1 MYKLEEVIFMSFY
14 FETLI
19 ASLFSCFASLY
30 VIFLCCNIYITIII
44 YSTFLA
50 LILVQYSL
58 FPKDLD
64 LDYWFEI

>member
-1 MYKLEEVIFMSFY
+1 MYLSEEVIFMSFY

-19 ASLFSCFASLY
+19 TALFSCFASLY
-30 VIFLCCNIYITIII
+30 VIFLYSNTYITIII

-50 LILVQYSL
+50 LVLVQYSL

-64 LDYWFEI
+64 LDYLFEF

>member
-1 MYKLEEVIFMSFY
+1 MYLSEEVIFMSFY

-19 ASLFSCFASLY
+19 AALFSCSASLY
-30 VIFLCCNIYITIII
+30 VIFLYSNTYITIII

-50 LILVQYSL
+50 LVLVQYSL

>member
-1 MYKLEEVIFMSFY
+1 MSFY

-19 ASLFSCFASLY
+19 AALFSCFASLY
-30 VIFLCCNIYITIII
+30 VIFLYSNTYITIII

-50 LILVQYSL
+50 LVLVQDSL

-64 LDYWFEI
+64 LDY